1 MSKHESPCSA
11 VRSRQS
17 SCAMLKYE
25 VPCGVVRSR
34 QSSCA
39 MLKHEAAGSAAHGRE
54 VRHYAKVRSDVQCG
68 VGGKLMRNAQARSGG
83 QRGARQGSL
92 AQCSSPAVKRG
103 AQSAMPGAIPKP
115 EAPCRAAH
123 PLKTRAMHPI
133 PKQGASLHPVAK
145 PRAMPSPR
153 LSARRLLPHPPRCS
167 PRHDFPGRAALT
179 PSASSTVAEKSQ
191 KPVRVPSGPGA
202 SEGE

>member
-1 MSKHESPCSA
+1 MKRRAAWRMVGKSCAMPKSPCSA

-17 SCAMLKYE
+17 SAQC
-25 VPCGVVRSR
+25 
-34 QSSCA
+34 SS
-39 MLKHEAAGSAAHGRE
+39 LNRR
-54 VRHYAKVRSDVQCG
+54 VTRRT
-68 VGGKLMRNAQARSGG
+68 VGKALRNAQARN
-83 QRGARQGSL
+83 
-92 AQCSSPAVKRG
+92 AVWRG

-123 PLKTRAMHPI
+123 PLKPRAMHPI
-133 PKQGASLHPVAK
+133 PKHGAPLHPVAK